1 MICAFDIGWLCLV
14 VHAEN
19 SACTCCVDS
28 CIFFFSCHLPNSVLP
43 RLSIM
48 QCDKCRC
55 IWGQTTILVW
65 FGMIGKCGKKK
76 KTKQNKK
83 RRATKSVTLGGGC
96 VEMGTCL
103 GSRFGACARDVH
115 TWTKGW
121 AIQWSTGRIWVTA
134 WFWGMGL
141 KVTVRACVSERESE
155 RERERARMCVD
166 IVQMH

>member
-1 MICAFDIGWLCLV
+1 
-14 VHAEN
+14 
-19 SACTCCVDS
+19 
-28 CIFFFSCHLPNSVLP
+28 
-43 RLSIM
+43 
-48 QCDKCRC
+48 
-55 IWGQTTILVW
+55 
-65 FGMIGKCGKKK
+65 
-76 KTKQNKK
+76 
-83 RRATKSVTLGGGC
+83 
-96 VEMGTCL
+96 MGTCL

-166 IVQMH
+166 IVQMHQRGSGVLGAST